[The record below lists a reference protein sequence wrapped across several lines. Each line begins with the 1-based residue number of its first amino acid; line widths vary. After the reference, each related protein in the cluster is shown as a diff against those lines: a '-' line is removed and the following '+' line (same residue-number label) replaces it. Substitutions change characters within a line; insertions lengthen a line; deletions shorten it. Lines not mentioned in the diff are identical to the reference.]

1 MQHSECKRYHTWPRY
16 TIQTMGNLFS
26 STGKKKRKKKHRLL
40 PADDAKKPAKR
51 QRVIHISGSPGSG
64 KTFLLESIRR
74 ALPETVAL
82 VDTDTLIIPMFESK
96 EWKKCKSDAERGRY
110 YAKEATRRIKAF
122 IDERDD
128 ASGIV
133 LAGLTMYWAWSPDA
147 GGFDKGE
154 AFPADIEASHA
165 IKRTLVFIDIDTK
178 TLIQQRYKRDV
189 EDVVQNKQDD
199 LLSGKISIDFSADMI
214 RNYARVEKQ
223 TFVDDL
229 GYRLESQDAIR
240 DRVIRLL
247 S

>member
-1 MQHSECKRYHTWPRY
+1 
-16 TIQTMGNLFS
+16 MGTLFS
-26 STGKKKRKKKHRLL
+26 STGKKKKKKKRRLL
-40 PADDAKKPAKR
+40 PMDDDKAPAQR

-64 KTFLLESIRR
+64 KTFLLESIQRS
-74 ALPETVAL
+74 LPETVAL
-82 VDTDTLIIPMFESK
+82 VDTDTLIVPMFESK
-96 EWKKCKSDAERGRY
+96 TWKRIKSDQERGMY
-110 YAKEATRRIKAF
+110 YAKEATRRIKTF
-122 IDERDD
+122 IDEHRD

-133 LAGLTMYWAWSPDA
+133 LAGLTMYWAWSPDT

-165 IKRTLVFIDIDTK
+165 IKRTLLFIDIDSK

-189 EDVVQNKQDD
+189 VDVVANKQDD
-199 LLSGKISIDFSADMI
+199 VLSGQISIDFSADMI

-229 GYRLESQDAIR
+229 GYRLQSQDDIR